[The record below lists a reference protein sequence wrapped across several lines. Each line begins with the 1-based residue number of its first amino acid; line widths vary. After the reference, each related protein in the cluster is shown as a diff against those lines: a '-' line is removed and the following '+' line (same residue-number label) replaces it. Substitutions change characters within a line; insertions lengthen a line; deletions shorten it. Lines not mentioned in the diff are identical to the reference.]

1 MALWSNT
8 DANTS
13 APKYVTNYLNVPQS
27 SANVNL
33 AYGNT
38 TTGAFFTGAAVGVF
52 GVDSTEQ
59 TLASNQAEHSAHAG
73 WVLRTAG
80 MGGVATISAGA
91 TNKSNVGNAYV
102 VFTGGGTGNTAANA
116 QIFVNATTNVVTSIV
131 LNSVG
136 LYENTPTATV
146 AGNANVTITLTMGGR
161 ANRNTME
168 TLVAM
173 GSMTGDGSASANDDT
188 IFADS

>member
-38 TTGAFFTGAAVGVF
+38 TTGAFITGAAVGVF
-52 GVDSTEQ
+52 GVDPTEQ
-59 TLASNQAEHSAHAG
+59 GLASNQSEHSAHAG